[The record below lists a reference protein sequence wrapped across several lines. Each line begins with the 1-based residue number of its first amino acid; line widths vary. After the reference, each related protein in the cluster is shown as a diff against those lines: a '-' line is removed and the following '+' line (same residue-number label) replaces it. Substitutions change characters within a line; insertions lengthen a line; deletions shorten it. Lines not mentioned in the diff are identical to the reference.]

1 MDKDGDGK
9 ISYQEYLTVM
19 AKLGTH
25 HNAMQSFVEDIA
37 DQHFIISGKVARS
50 LFLDMDHETRKSWRG
65 KLGELVDGTKMGLS
79 IMGLIVLDFIAV
91 LGEVFIFLT
100 EVTVCSYKCDGLKP
114 IRLYDS
120 KFKNGGLDLA
130 HECSKDTSEM
140 DAAQLA
146 QHWDDTSLCRTFYD
160 GGDNICIGGGFLTDP
175 EWVSE
180 SSGSSGSSAGSSS
193 GSASSSSGSASDS
206 ASGSTSDARRRLA
219 GGTTVP
225 PPDFSMAATECGNF
239 TGLHCHLVC
248 ETDPTQYVLSHQ
260 ALHWISVSILALLML
275 HILLQM
281 IAYGLA
287 FWKKLVYV
295 LDFLIVL
302 IALVFENIPSTI
314 LPGGGAAGLFI
325 FLLFWRAVRIMH
337 AMFTAVEFH
346 EHEKSH
352 AKHAGD
358 GHGGGHGHGHG
369 SPNNKTLAK
378 QLTQKIQ
385 HH

>member
-175 EWVSE
+175 EGVI
-180 SSGSSGSSAGSSS
+180 
-193 GSASSSSGSASDS
+193 
-206 ASGSTSDARRRLA
+206 TSWN
-219 GGTTVP
+219 
-225 PPDFSMAATECGNF
+225 AAAERPYT
-239 TGLHCHLVC
+239 LR
-248 ETDPTQYVLSHQ
+248 SHQ
-260 ALHWISVSILALLML
+260 
-275 HILLQM
+275 
-281 IAYGLA
+281 
-287 FWKKLVYV
+287 
-295 LDFLIVL
+295 
-302 IALVFENIPSTI
+302 
-314 LPGGGAAGLFI
+314 I
-325 FLLFWRAVRIMH
+325 FDA
-337 AMFTAVEFH
+337 
-346 EHEKSH
+346 
-352 AKHAGD
+352 
-358 GHGGGHGHGHG
+358 
-369 SPNNKTLAK
+369 
-378 QLTQKIQ
+378 
-385 HH
+385 

>member
-37 DQHFIISGKVARS
+37 DQHFIITGKAARS

-146 QHWDDTSLCRTFYD
+146 QHWGDTSLCRTFYD

-193 GSASSSSGSASDS
+193 GSASSSSGSASGAFLSDSGEASARYQSKSVS
-206 ASGSTSDARRRLA
+206 ASG
-219 GGTTVP
+219 
-225 PPDFSMAATECGNF
+225 AAKSRVRCGNVSEKHAQSSCS
-239 TGLHCHLVC
+239 LALPCLKKAAERAPWSSPVA
-248 ETDPTQYVLSHQ
+248 VLS
-260 ALHWISVSILALLML
+260 ASCL
-275 HILLQM
+275 
-281 IAYGLA
+281 
-287 FWKKLVYV
+287 
-295 LDFLIVL
+295 
-302 IALVFENIPSTI
+302 
-314 LPGGGAAGLFI
+314 
-325 FLLFWRAVRIMH
+325 
-337 AMFTAVEFH
+337 
-346 EHEKSH
+346 
-352 AKHAGD
+352 
-358 GHGGGHGHGHG
+358 
-369 SPNNKTLAK
+369 
-378 QLTQKIQ
+378 
-385 HH
+385 

>member
-37 DQHFIISGKVARS
+37 DQHFQITGKLARS

-91 LGEVFIFLT
+91 LGEVFLFLT

-160 GGDNICIGGGFLTDP
+160 DGDNICIGGGFLTDP

-180 SSGSSGSSAGSSS
+180 SSGSSGSSASSS
-193 GSASSSSGSASDS
+193 SSSSGSASGS
-206 ASGSTSDARRRLA
+206 ASDSTSDAHRRLA

-239 TGLHCHLVC
+239 SGLHCHLTC

-260 ALHWISVSILALLML
+260 VLHWISVSILALLML

-302 IALVFENIPSTI
+302 IALVFENIPSTM

-352 AKHAGD
+352 AKHAKHAGHGDGHGD
-358 GHGGGHGHGHG
+358 GHGGRRGD
-369 SPNNKTLAK
+369 N
-378 QLTQKIQ
+378 I
-385 HH
+385 

>member
-1 MDKDGDGK
+1 M
-9 ISYQEYLTVM
+9 
-19 AKLGTH
+19 
-25 HNAMQSFVEDIA
+25 
-37 DQHFIISGKVARS
+37 
-50 LFLDMDHETRKSWRG
+50 
-65 KLGELVDGTKMGLS
+65 
-79 IMGLIVLDFIAV
+79 
-91 LGEVFIFLT
+91 
-100 EVTVCSYKCDGLKP
+100 
-114 IRLYDS
+114 
-120 KFKNGGLDLA
+120 
-130 HECSKDTSEM
+130 
-140 DAAQLA
+140 
-146 QHWDDTSLCRTFYD
+146 
-160 GGDNICIGGGFLTDP
+160 
-175 EWVSE
+175 
-180 SSGSSGSSAGSSS
+180 
-193 GSASSSSGSASDS
+193 
-206 ASGSTSDARRRLA
+206 
-219 GGTTVP
+219 P

-281 IAYGLA
+281 VAYGLA

-352 AKHAGD
+352 AKHAGEGH
-358 GHGGGHGHGHG
+358 GHGGGHGHGA
-369 SPNNKTLAK
+369 PNNKTLAK